1 MVSAAD
7 KDKSGYLDKEEFL
20 ALVARKW
27 EHLEEVSNFKLK
39 KIYFSYESFSDV
51 GEIRVWFAS
60 KILTPCRMH

>member
-27 EHLEEVSNFKLK
+27 EHLEEVSNFKFK
-39 KIYFSYESFSDV
+39 KIDFSCMQIPRS
-51 GEIRVWFAS
+51 RTAS
-60 KILTPCRMH
+60 SNNI

>member
-27 EHLEEVSNFKLK
+27 EHLEEVSNFK
-39 KIYFSYESFSDV
+39 FNN
-51 GEIRVWFAS
+51 S
-60 KILTPCRMH
+60 KVSPQMR

>member
-27 EHLEEVSNFKLK
+27 EHLEEVSNFK
-39 KIYFSYESFSDV
+39 KIYQ
-51 GEIRVWFAS
+51 
-60 KILTPCRMH
+60 ILPSVDADIFYQP